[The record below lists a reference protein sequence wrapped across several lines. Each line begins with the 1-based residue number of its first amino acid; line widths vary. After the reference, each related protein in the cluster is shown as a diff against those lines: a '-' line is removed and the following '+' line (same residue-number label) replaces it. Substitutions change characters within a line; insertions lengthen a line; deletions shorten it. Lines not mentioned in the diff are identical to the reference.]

1 MFEKCQTRAS
11 KGEPVLSHDAVSAPA
26 LLVTARPAYEFIL
39 SLVALATPGRVD
51 SYDAGSDWFERLR
64 ELGGAQLLSQLE
76 AMTLGCEHVLCRLYG
91 IAHDLESPASAEDL
105 VAAVEKLDPAALR
118 LTLLGYYAK
127 RTRRRVPPDVIL
139 AAARGESAA
148 QRQLLADAPDGPE
161 CERALAATLAC
172 EPVQLHR
179 LTLEVLRGWRE
190 AAWEEVLSRA
200 WPAIEREVDRLR
212 SLAKETSVE
221 RLLQSV
227 TGGAEIVPA
236 PGIELIE
243 LFPTWVLR
251 PWTIQWE
258 HASTLLLGVPVPA
271 EELGGDPDVPPERL
285 VRLTRALGD
294 ERRLRILRRLTAGD
308 YSLQDLAEYFAMP
321 KTTLLHHLV
330 MLRSVGIVRVDAS
343 GLYSLNTAMPLE
355 LLRLLDRYLPAV
367 ASNGGRHRPR
377 LD

>member
-1 MFEKCQTRAS
+1 MLNQ
-11 KGEPVLSHDAVSAPA
+11 GAVATPT

-51 SYDAGSDWFERLR
+51 SYDVGSDWFERVR
-64 ELGGAQLLSQLE
+64 ALGGPQLISQLE
-76 AMTLGCEHVLCRLYG
+76 ALTRGCEHVLCRLYG
-91 IAHDLESPASAEDL
+91 MAHDLEPPASAEAL
-105 VAAVEKLDPAALR
+105 VAAVEKLDPATLR

-139 AAARGESAA
+139 AAARGDPAA

-172 EPVQLHR
+172 EPVQLQR
-179 LTLEVLRGWRE
+179 LAQEVLGGWRE
-190 AAWEEVLSRA
+190 AAWEQVSSQA

-212 SLAKETSVE
+212 SVATETPVE

-227 TGGAEIVPA
+227 TGGAEVLPG

-258 HASTLLLGVPVPA
+258 HGPTLLLGVPVPA
-271 EELGGDPDVPPERL
+271 EQLGADPDEPPERL
-285 VRLTRALGD
+285 VGLARALGD

-308 YSLQDLAEYFAMP
+308 YSLQDLSEYFAIP

-330 MLRSVGIVRVDAS
+330 MLRSVGIVRVGAS
-343 GLYSLNTAMPLE
+343 GRYSLNAAMPLE

-367 ASNGGRHRPR
+367 ATNGGRHRPR